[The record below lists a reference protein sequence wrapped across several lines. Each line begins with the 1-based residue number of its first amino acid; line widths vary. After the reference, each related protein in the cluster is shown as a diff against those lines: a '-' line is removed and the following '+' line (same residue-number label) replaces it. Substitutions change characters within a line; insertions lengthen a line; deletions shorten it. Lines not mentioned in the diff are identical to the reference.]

1 MEEQRRGG
9 FRVKPSF
16 GQVLGY
22 IQEGEPLAL
31 DLPEREGQHLYFFTL
46 VPGRL
51 PQRPGAPQRCADAA
65 HDAEPG
71 GCVRDR

>member
-1 MEEQRRGG
+1 MEERRRGG

-31 DLPEREGQHLYFFTL
+31 DLPKRNASIYTSSHFYTSTIT
-46 VPGRL
+46 PTPRSPSARRL
-51 PQRPGAPQRCADAA
+51 CPTPP
-65 HDAEPG
+65 
-71 GCVRDR
+71 